1 MESGLGHRRLDMSDE
16 SRLLKL
22 FSRGEW
28 RTEVEVRRRELE
40 HRLTSALARG
50 VDVAPASHTQAE
62 RVEIAGADVT
72 ASLTVAERHTGV
84 AESTEILEAHEEAV
98 RHGLADA
105 KLAIDSKPSPLA
117 WVSGSAVTF
126 AWESVHEA
134 AGELVAIES
143 DDAVRSS
150 LPRLLD
156 WIQDVM
162 PAKSPLRKRYE
173 DQLTPIIEGKKSMDR
188 TLVRQAHQ
196 DALNAN
202 NEKHANLRTFRNLL
216 LSATALLTFLLVV
229 LAVWHAINKNF
240 VSLCG
245 ATPPQGA
252 TQAPQRCFSGQNPAH
267 RDVAAIELIG
277 AIAGL
282 LSVAFALG
290 SEKVPPSRY
299 NVRAA
304 QILLK
309 PAAGAAT
316 ALIGVLLVQS
326 GIIVA
331 PAQNASET
339 LFLAYAAAFGFSQQ
353 LLTQFVDKRA
363 GKLLGSDDK

>member
-1 MESGLGHRRLDMSDE
+1 MSDE
-16 SRLLKL
+16 SRLQKL
-22 FSRGEW
+22 FRRGEW

-40 HRLTSALARG
+40 HRLNAALARG
-50 VDVAPASHTQAE
+50 ADGGSAAHPAHAE
-62 RVEIAGADVT
+62 RVEVAAADVT
-72 ASLTVAERHTGV
+72 ATLTLAEHETRAAENVGV
-84 AESTEILEAHEEAV
+84 LKAHEQAV
-98 RHGLADA
+98 RRGLADA
-105 KLAIDSKPSPLA
+105 KLAIDSKPSVLA
-117 WVSGSAVTF
+117 WITGSAVTM

-150 LPRLLD
+150 LPRLVD
-156 WIQDVM
+156 WIQEVM
-162 PAKSPLRKRYE
+162 PAKSELRKRYE
-173 DQLTPIIEGKKSMDR
+173 EQLVPIIEGKKPVDR

-216 LSATALLTFLLVV
+216 LAATGFLIFLLVA

-245 ATPPQGA
+245 ATPPKNAEG
-252 TQAPQRCFSGQNPAH
+252 PQRCFSGPNPAR
-267 RDVAAIELIG
+267 RDIAAIEVIG

-304 QILLK
+304 QIVLK

-316 ALIGVLLVQS
+316 ALVGVLLVQS
-326 GIIVA
+326 GIVVA

-363 GKLLGSDDK
+363 GKLLGADAK